1 MAHEELL
8 ANLRALEVGLHRR
21 DTRADPK
28 VLGALL
34 HPDFRE
40 FGRSGATFTRE
51 STLAEF
57 AEARQA
63 SAIWSQDYA
72 IDLLAEGLAL
82 VTYRTAH
89 VDAEGRLD
97 RHTNRSSLWQWAE
110 GRWLLRF
117 HQGTPTQ
124 PFERATT

>member
-1 MAHEELL
+1 
-8 ANLRALEVGLHRR
+8 
-21 DTRADPK
+21 
-28 VLGALL
+28 LL

-40 FGRSGATFTRE
+40 FGRSGATFARE
-51 STLAEF
+51 ATLAEF

-63 SAIWSQDYA
+63 YAIWSQDYA
-72 IDLLAEGLAL
+72 IDSLAEGLAL

-89 VDAEGRLD
+89 IDDDGRLD

-110 GRWLLRF
+110 GRWMLRF

-124 PFERATT
+124 AFERDTT